1 MSDTV
6 SEKKRSEIMRANKP
20 KGNKSTELKLIQ
32 LFKQLGLKGWRRNYK
47 TAGAIPDFVFL
58 KKRIAI
64 FADGCFWHGHNCRN
78 LTPKQNSEYW
88 QKKIENNRIRDK
100 QINERLERKGWKV
113 IRVWECE
120 IKEKN
125 KEKLKLLKKK
135 FSGSLII
142 LCVGSSPLR

>member
-1 MSDTV
+1 MDTV
-6 SEKKRSEIMRANKP
+6 SKNKRSEIMKANKP

-47 TAGAIPDFVFL
+47 IVGSKPDFVFRN
-58 KKRIAI
+58 KRIAV

-113 IRVWECE
+113 IRIWECE

-125 KEKLKLLKKK
+125 KEKLKLLKK
-135 FSGSLII
+135 
-142 LCVGSSPLR
+142 SSVVH

>member
-1 MSDTV
+1 MSDTL
-6 SEKKRSEIMRANKP
+6 SKKKRSEIMKANKP
-20 KGNKSTELKLIQ
+20 KGNKSTELKLVQ
-32 LFKQLGLKGWRRNYK
+32 LFKKLGIKGWRRNYK
-47 TAGAIPDFVFL
+47 IAGSKPDFVFHN
-58 KKRIAI
+58 KRIAV

-113 IRVWECE
+113 IRIWECE

-125 KEKLKLLKKK
+125 IEKLKLLKK
-135 FSGSLII
+135 
-142 LCVGSSPLR
+142 SSVVHQ

>member
-6 SEKKRSEIMRANKP
+6 SQKKRSEIMKANKP

-47 TAGAIPDFVFL
+47 IAGCKPDFVFHN
-58 KKRIAI
+58 KRIAV

-100 QINERLERKGWKV
+100 EINERLERKGWKV

-120 IKEKN
+120 LEKN
-125 KEKLKLLKKK
+125 PPKVMRRINRFLNH
-135 FSGSLII
+135 S
-142 LCVGSSPLR
+142 

>member
-6 SEKKRSEIMRANKP
+6 SKKKRSHIMKANKP
-20 KGNKSTELKLIQ
+20 KGNKSTELRLIQ
-32 LFKQLGLKGWRRNYK
+32 LFRQLDMKGWRRNYK
-47 TAGAIPDFVFL
+47 IAGSIPDFVFL

-113 IRVWECE
+113 IRIWECE

-125 KEKLKLLKKK
+125 KEKLKLLKK
-135 FSGSLII
+135 
-142 LCVGSSPLR
+142 SSVVH

>member
-47 TAGAIPDFVFL
+47 IAGAIPDFVFL

-100 QINERLERKGWKV
+100 EINERLERKGWKV
-113 IRVWECE
+113 IRIWECE

-125 KEKLKLLKKK
+125 KEKLKFLKK
-135 FSGSLII
+135 
-142 LCVGSSPLR
+142 SSVVY

>member
-6 SEKKRSEIMRANKP
+6 SQKKRSEIMKANKP
-20 KGNKSTELKLIQ
+20 KRNKSTELKLIQ

-47 TAGAIPDFVFL
+47 IAGAIPDFVFL
-58 KKRIAI
+58 KKRIAV

-100 QINERLERKGWKV
+100 EINERLERKGWKV
-113 IRVWECE
+113 IRIWECE

-125 KEKLKLLKKK
+125 KEKLKLLKR
-135 FSGSLII
+135 
-142 LCVGSSPLR
+142 SSVVH

>member
-1 MSDTV
+1 MTDTV
-6 SEKKRSEIMRANKP
+6 SKKKRSEIMKANKP

-47 TAGAIPDFVFL
+47 IAGAIPDFVFL

-78 LTPKQNSEYW
+78 LKPKQNSEYW

-113 IRVWECE
+113 IRIWECE

-125 KEKLKLLKKK
+125 KEKLKLLKK
-135 FSGSLII
+135 
-142 LCVGSSPLR
+142 SSVVR

>member
-1 MSDTV
+1 MDTV
-6 SEKKRSEIMRANKP
+6 SKKKRSEIMKANKP

-47 TAGAIPDFVFL
+47 IADAIPDFIFL

-113 IRVWECE
+113 IRIWECE

-142 LCVGSSPLR
+142 FCVGSSPLR

>member
-6 SEKKRSEIMRANKP
+6 SQKKRSEIMKANKP
-20 KGNKSTELKLIQ
+20 KGNKSTELKLIELFRQ
-32 LFKQLGLKGWRRNYK
+32 LNMKGWRRNYK
-47 TAGAIPDFVFL
+47 IAGAIPDFVFL

-100 QINERLERKGWKV
+100 QIHERLERKGWKV
-113 IRVWECE
+113 IRIWECE

-125 KEKLKLLKKK
+125 KEKLKLLKK
-135 FSGSLII
+135 
-142 LCVGSSPLR
+142 SSVVH

>member
-1 MSDTV
+1 MTDTV
-6 SEKKRSEIMRANKP
+6 SERKRSEIMKANKP

-32 LFKQLGLKGWRRNYK
+32 LFKQLGLKGWRRNHNI
-47 TAGAIPDFVFL
+47 AGSIPDFVFL

-100 QINERLERKGWKV
+100 QINERLELKGWKV
-113 IRVWECE
+113 IRIWECE
-120 IKEKN
+120 IKGKN
-125 KEKLKLLKKK
+125 KEKLKLMN
-135 FSGSLII
+135 S
-142 LCVGSSPLR
+142 

>member
-6 SEKKRSEIMRANKP
+6 SKKKRSEIMKANKP

-32 LFKQLGLKGWRRNYK
+32 LFMQLGLKGWKRNYNI
-47 TAGAIPDFVFL
+47 AGSIPDFVFL

-64 FADGCFWHGHNCRN
+64 FSDGCFWHGHNCRN
-78 LTPKQNSEYW
+78 LIPKQNSEYW

-113 IRVWECE
+113 IRIWECE

-125 KEKLKLLKKK
+125 KERLKNK
-135 FSGSLII
+135 II
-142 LCVGSSPLR
+142 LNEKWGQTLKAEYA

>member
-1 MSDTV
+1 MTDTV
-6 SEKKRSEIMRANKP
+6 SEKKRSDIMKANKP

-47 TAGAIPDFVFL
+47 IVGSKPDFVFRN
-58 KKRIAI
+58 KRIAV

-100 QINERLERKGWKV
+100 QINERLEQKGWKV

-125 KEKLKLLKKK
+125 KERLKNK
-135 FSGSLII
+135 II
-142 LCVGSSPLR
+142 L

>member
-6 SEKKRSEIMRANKP
+6 SQKKRSEIMKANKP

-47 TAGAIPDFVFL
+47 IAGAIPDFVFL

-100 QINERLERKGWKV
+100 EINERLDRKGWKV
-113 IRVWECE
+113 IRIWECE

-125 KEKLKLLKKK
+125 KERLKKER
-135 FSGSLII
+135 FF
-142 LCVGSSPLR
+142 

>member
-1 MSDTV
+1 MTDTV
-6 SEKKRSEIMRANKP
+6 SKKKRSEIMKANKP

-47 TAGAIPDFVFL
+47 IVGSKPDFVFRN
-58 KKRIAI
+58 KRIAV

-113 IRVWECE
+113 IRIWECE

-125 KEKLKLLKKK
+125 KEKLKLLKK
-135 FSGSLII
+135 
-142 LCVGSSPLR
+142 SSVVH

>member
-6 SEKKRSEIMRANKP
+6 SQKKRSEIMKANKP
-20 KGNKSTELKLIQ
+20 KRNKSTELKLIQ

-47 TAGAIPDFVFL
+47 IAGAIPDFVFL
-58 KKRIAI
+58 KKRIAV

-113 IRVWECE
+113 IRIWECE

-125 KEKLKLLKKK
+125 KEKLKLLKR
-135 FSGSLII
+135 
-142 LCVGSSPLR
+142 SSVVH

>member
-1 MSDTV
+1 MTDTV
-6 SEKKRSEIMRANKP
+6 SEKKRSEIMKANKP
-20 KGNKSTELKLIQ
+20 KGNKSTELRLIQ
-32 LFKQLGLKGWRRNYK
+32 FFRKLNMKGWRRHYK
-47 TAGAIPDFVFL
+47 IVGAIPDFVFL
-58 KKRIAI
+58 KKRIAV

-120 IKEKN
+120 IKEKILEVLS
-125 KEKLKLLKKK
+125 KILK
-135 FSGSLII
+135 SN
-142 LCVGSSPLR
+142 C

>member
-1 MSDTV
+1 M
-6 SEKKRSEIMRANKP
+6 KANKP
-20 KGNKSTELKLIQ
+20 RGNKSTELRLIQ
-32 LFKQLGLKGWRRNYK
+32 HFRQLDMKGWRRNYK
-47 TAGAIPDFVFL
+47 IAGSIPDFVFL
-58 KKRIAI
+58 KKRIAV

-120 IKEKN
+120 IEKN
-125 KEKLKLLKKK
+125 PQKVMRRINRFLNH
-135 FSGSLII
+135 
-142 LCVGSSPLR
+142 R

>member
-1 MSDTV
+1 MTDTV
-6 SEKKRSEIMRANKP
+6 SEKKRSEIMKANKP
-20 KGNKSTELKLIQ
+20 KGNKSTELRLIQ
-32 LFKQLGLKGWRRNYK
+32 LFRQLNMKGWRRNYK
-47 TAGAIPDFVFL
+47 IAGSMPDFVFH
-58 KKRIAI
+58 KKRIAV

-113 IRVWECE
+113 IRIWECE

-125 KEKLKLLKKK
+125 KEKLKLLKK
-135 FSGSLII
+135 
-142 LCVGSSPLR
+142 SSVVH

>member
-1 MSDTV
+1 MTDTV
-6 SEKKRSEIMRANKP
+6 SKKKRSEIMKANKP

-47 TAGAIPDFVFL
+47 IVGAIPDFVFL

-113 IRVWECE
+113 IRIWECE

-125 KEKLKLLKKK
+125 KEKLKLLKK
-135 FSGSLII
+135 
-142 LCVGSSPLR
+142 SSVVH

>member
-6 SEKKRSEIMRANKP
+6 SETKRSEIMKANKP
-20 KGNKSTELKLIQ
+20 RGNKSTELKLIQ

-47 TAGAIPDFVFL
+47 IAGCKPDFVFHN
-58 KKRIAI
+58 KRIAV

-100 QINERLERKGWKV
+100 QINGRLERKGWKV

-120 IKEKN
+120 LEKN
-125 KEKLKLLKKK
+125 PQKVMRRINRFLYP
-135 FSGSLII
+135 
-142 LCVGSSPLR
+142 C

>member
-6 SEKKRSEIMRANKP
+6 SQKKRSEIMKANKP

-47 TAGAIPDFVFL
+47 IAGAIPDFVFL

-88 QKKIENNRIRDK
+88 QKKIGNNRIRDK

-113 IRVWECE
+113 IRIWECE
-120 IKEKN
+120 IKGKN
-125 KEKLKLLKKK
+125 KEKLELLKK
-135 FSGSLII
+135 
-142 LCVGSSPLR
+142 SSVVH

>member
-6 SEKKRSEIMRANKP
+6 SRKKRSQIMKANKP

-47 TAGAIPDFVFL
+47 IAGCKPDFVFHN
-58 KKRIAI
+58 KRIAV

-100 QINERLERKGWKV
+100 QIDERLERKGWKV

-120 IKEKN
+120 LEKN
-125 KEKLKLLKKK
+125 PQKVMRRINRFLY
-135 FSGSLII
+135 
-142 LCVGSSPLR
+142 PR

>member
-1 MSDTV
+1 MSDTI
-6 SEKKRSEIMRANKP
+6 SEKKRSEIMRASKP
-20 KGNKSTELKLIQ
+20 KGNKSTELRLIQ
-32 LFKQLGLKGWRRNYK
+32 LFRQLNMKGWRRNYK
-47 TAGAIPDFVFL
+47 IAGSIPDFVFL

-113 IRVWECE
+113 IRIWECE

-125 KEKLKLLKKK
+125 K
-135 FSGSLII
+135 
-142 LCVGSSPLR
+142 

>member
-6 SEKKRSEIMRANKP
+6 SQKKRSEIMKANKP

-47 TAGAIPDFVFL
+47 IAGAIPDFVFL
-58 KKRIAI
+58 KKKIAV

-100 QINERLERKGWKV
+100 KINERLEQKGWGV

-120 IKEKN
+120 IKKCDVN
-125 KEKLKLLKKK
+125 SKIFKTLK
-135 FSGSLII
+135 II
-142 LCVGSSPLR
+142 TY

>member
-6 SEKKRSEIMRANKP
+6 SKKKRSEIMKANKP

-32 LFKQLGLKGWRRNYK
+32 LFKQLGLKGWRRNYNI
-47 TAGAIPDFVFL
+47 AGSIPDFVFL

-113 IRVWECE
+113 NRIWECE
-120 IKEKN
+120 IKGKN
-125 KEKLKLLKKK
+125 KEKLKLLKK
-135 FSGSLII
+135 
-142 LCVGSSPLR
+142 SSVVH

>member
-1 MSDTV
+1 MTDTV
-6 SEKKRSEIMRANKP
+6 SKKKRSQIMKANKP
-20 KGNKSTELKLIQ
+20 KGNKSTELRLIQ
-32 LFKQLGLKGWRRNYK
+32 LFRQLDIKGWRRNYK
-47 TAGAIPDFVFL
+47 IAGSIPDFVFL

-113 IRVWECE
+113 IRFWECE

-125 KEKLKLLKKK
+125 KEKLKNK
-135 FSGSLII
+135 II
-142 LCVGSSPLR
+142 L

>member
-6 SEKKRSEIMRANKP
+6 SEKKRSEIMKANKP

-32 LFKQLGLKGWRRNYK
+32 LFKKLNMKGWRRNYQILGSK
-47 TAGAIPDFVFL
+47 PDFIFP

-120 IKEKN
+120 INGKKGDV
-125 KEKLKLLKKK
+125 LK
-135 FSGSLII
+135 
-142 LCVGSSPLR
+142 

>member
-1 MSDTV
+1 MTDTV
-6 SEKKRSEIMRANKP
+6 SEKKRSEIMKANKP

-47 TAGAIPDFVFL
+47 IVGIRPDFVFRN
-58 KKRIAI
+58 KRIAV

-100 QINERLERKGWKV
+100 QINERLERKRWKV

-120 IKEKN
+120 LEKN
-125 KEKLKLLKKK
+125 PQKVMRRINRFLY
-135 FSGSLII
+135 
-142 LCVGSSPLR
+142 PR

>member
-6 SEKKRSEIMRANKP
+6 SQKKRSEIMKANKP

-47 TAGAIPDFVFL
+47 IAGAIPDFVFL

-113 IRVWECE
+113 IRIWECE

-125 KEKLKLLKKK
+125 KEKLKLLKK
-135 FSGSLII
+135 
-142 LCVGSSPLR
+142 SSVVH